1 MFAILKPS
9 EMPLVLVASVVL
21 LTTLCLAKSRV
32 TRSRSKLPPG
42 PPGVPLIGNMLQM
55 ATSYT
60 WLYYTELSK
69 TYGTLSRLALITRT
83 VIHLIFKQVMSCISP
98 LSANL

>member
-1 MFAILKPS
+1 MFSMLTSPVL
-9 EMPLVLVASVVL
+9 PLALMSSVVIITIL
-21 LTTLCLAKSRV
+21 WIAKSRV

-42 PPGVPLIGNMLQM
+42 PPGVPLIGSMLQM

-69 TYGTLSRLALITRT
+69 TYGM
-83 VIHLIFKQVMSCISP
+83 FSP
-98 LSANL
+98 PRNY